1 MAFVKIKDFYNFLE
15 CFLKVMM
22 LLIYFHFLTV
32 QINFMIVFWMNM
44 WKMKN
49 KFKKYIERKLEDQ
62 ETSIFRFV
70 DVKLNSDII

>member
-22 LLIYFHFLTV
+22 LLIYFHFLTL
-32 QINFMIVFWMNM
+32 QINFMIVFWINM

>member
-22 LLIYFHFLTV
+22 LLIYFHFLTL

>member
-22 LLIYFHFLTV
+22 LLIYFHFLTL
-32 QINFMIVFWMNM
+32 QINFMIVFWINM

-49 KFKKYIERKLEDQ
+49 KFKKCIERKLEDK
-62 ETSIFRFV
+62 ETSIFCFV